1 MSIYTKVSLIVNIA
15 KKMIDCSHVGFAI
28 SVEQLYDHRRGGA
41 REKRAEGGVVS
52 DKSRF

>member
-1 MSIYTKVSLIVNIA
+1 MSIYTKVSLVVNIA
-15 KKMIDCSHVGFAI
+15 KMIDCSHVGFAI
-28 SVEQLYDHRRGGA
+28 CVEQLYDHRRGVA

>member
-1 MSIYTKVSLIVNIA
+1 MRGTVI
-15 KKMIDCSHVGFAI
+15 
-28 SVEQLYDHRRGGA
+28 DHRRGVA